1 MIFVSAA
8 GVALLFTY
16 QSLNNGAV
24 WLIAS
29 STLVRY
35 CPQRALQLFQ
45 ISDFFGNRV
54 KVILS
59 DPVNLSTCV
68 AAAVYQ
74 RKKTAD
80 LGNRKAELAGAENK
94 PQSLLILG
102 RVEPVPTLR
111 TCGRQHQAN
120 AFIIANCFQI
130 AGGTAS
136 KFTPFYVISRNR
148 ERHTENS
155 S

>member
-74 RKKTAD
+74 
-80 LGNRKAELAGAENK
+80 AELAGAENK